1 MLSGQSRLLKTQEI
15 APSNPH
21 FAIEGQQQRM
31 RSREALG
38 EALGE
43 ALCKALGEAL
53 CGTYAELSTG
63 LSAELSAGLSAGL
76 SANLTGHRQSSP

>member
-53 CGTYAELSTG
+53 CKALGEALCGTYAE
-63 LSAELSAGLSAGL
+63 LSAGL

>member
-43 ALCKALGEAL
+43 ALCEALGEAL
-53 CGTYAELSTG
+53 CGTYAELSAG
-63 LSAELSAGLSAGL
+63 LSAELSAGLSA
-76 SANLTGHRQSSP
+76 NLTGHIQSSP

>member
-1 MLSGQSRLLKTQEI
+1 MLSGQCRLVKTQEI

-21 FAIEGQQQRM
+21 FATEGQQQRM

-43 ALCKALGEAL
+43 ALCEALGEAL
-53 CGTYAELSTG
+53 
-63 LSAELSAGLSAGL
+63 
-76 SANLTGHRQSSP
+76 

>member
-1 MLSGQSRLLKTQEI
+1 MLSGQSRLVKTQEI

-43 ALCKALGEAL
+43 ALCEALGEAL
-53 CGTYAELSTG
+53 CGTYAELSAG
-63 LSAELSAGLSAGL
+63 LSAELSAGL

>member
-43 ALCKALGEAL
+43 ALCKALGEAI
-53 CGTYAELSTG
+53 CGTYAELSAG
-63 LSAELSAGLSAGL
+63 LSAELSAGL

>member
-38 EALGE
+38 EAL
-43 ALCKALGEAL
+43 CKALGEAL
-53 CGTYAELSTG
+53 CGTYAELSKLSVG
-63 LSAELSAGLSAGL
+63 LMRALGGALCQP
-76 SANLTGHRQSSP
+76 HRP

>member
-21 FAIEGQQQRM
+21 FAMEGQQQRM

-53 CGTYAELSTG
+53 CGTYAELSAG
-63 LSAELSAGLSAGL
+63 LSAELSAGL

>member
-38 EALGE
+38 EAL
-43 ALCKALGEAL
+43 CKALGEAL
-53 CGTYAELSTG
+53 CGTYAELSAG

>member
-1 MLSGQSRLLKTQEI
+1 MLSGQSRLVKTQEI

-53 CGTYAELSTG
+53 CGTYAELSAG
-63 LSAELSAGLSAGL
+63 LSAELSAGL

>member
-53 CGTYAELSTG
+53 CGTLCGALG
-63 LSAELSAGLSAGL
+63 GALCQP
-76 SANLTGHRQSSP
+76 HRP

>member
-1 MLSGQSRLLKTQEI
+1 MLSGQSRLVKTQEI

-38 EALGE
+38 EAL
-43 ALCKALGEAL
+43 CKALGEAL
-53 CGTYAELSTG
+53 CGTYAELS
-63 LSAELSAGLSAGL
+63 AELSAGRY
-76 SANLTGHRQSSP
+76 ANLTGHRQSSP

>member
-43 ALCKALGEAL
+43 ALCEALGEAL
-53 CGTYAELSTG
+53 CGTYAELSAG
-63 LSAELSAGLSAGL
+63 LSAELSAGL

>member
-43 ALCKALGEAL
+43 ALCEALGEAL
-53 CGTYAELSTG
+53 
-63 LSAELSAGLSAGL
+63 
-76 SANLTGHRQSSP
+76 

>member
-53 CGTYAELSTG
+53 CKALGEALCGTLCGALG
-63 LSAELSAGLSAGL
+63 GALCQP
-76 SANLTGHRQSSP
+76 HRP

>member
-1 MLSGQSRLLKTQEI
+1 MLSGQSRLVKTQEI

-53 CGTYAELSTG
+53 CGTYAELSAG
-63 LSAELSAGLSAGL
+63 LSAELSAGRY
-76 SANLTGHRQSSP
+76 ANLTGHRQSSP

>member
-1 MLSGQSRLLKTQEI
+1 MLSGQSRLVKTQEI

-53 CGTYAELSTG
+53 CGTYAELSAG
-63 LSAELSAGLSAGL
+63 LSAELSAGLSA
-76 SANLTGHRQSSP
+76 NLTGHTQSSP

>member
-31 RSREALG
+31 RSH

-53 CGTYAELSTG
+53 CGTLCGALG
-63 LSAELSAGLSAGL
+63 GALCQP
-76 SANLTGHRQSSP
+76 HRP

>member
-53 CGTYAELSTG
+53 CGTYAELSAG
-63 LSAELSAGLSAGL
+63 LSAELSAGRY
-76 SANLTGHRQSSP
+76 ANLTGHRQSSP